1 MISTCE
7 GHSGATARQ
16 ARGGGPMR
24 RTVIAAWMLV
34 AALFVMM
41 TLAAH
46 LPAREPVL
54 PPGVRIPAAVS
65 YPVPADPACAEGP
78 TAVAESAC

>member
-7 GHSGATARQ
+7 GHSGAPARQ
-16 ARGGGPMR
+16 ARGGGLMR
-24 RTVIAAWMLV
+24 RTLIAAWVLV
-34 AALFVMM
+34 AALFVLM

-46 LPAREPVL
+46 LPAREPLL
-54 PPGVRIPAAVS
+54 PPGVRIPAVVS
-65 YPVPADPACAEGP
+65 SPVPTDPACGEGP